1 MFQIKMVEADI
12 LDGWYGDDDAREK
25 FSGLGALKIY
35 HDPNDDDNFTWMKLK
50 VRYMENIEEI
60 GIQPPIWSCWQD
72 IEVE

>member
-1 MFQIKMVEADI
+1 MVEADI

-50 VRYMENIEEI
+50 VRYMENI
-60 GIQPPIWSCWQD
+60 
-72 IEVE
+72 